1 MLKLVKLLKTAKN
14 RQKNKIE
21 KNKKMLEYF
30 ELSEFDSPDLPN
42 SSKGMCADFLQ
53 MIDNARGIAGIPFKI
68 NSGMRTIAHNRSLN
82 SKDTSSHI
90 KGCAADIHCN
100 NSVDRSKIVAA
111 LIQAGFRRLG
121 IANTFVHVDCD
132 NEKPNAIWLY

>member
-1 MLKLVKLLKTAKN
+1 M
-14 RQKNKIE
+14 R
-21 KNKKMLEYF
+21 YF
-30 ELSEFDSPDLPN
+30 THSEFDSPDAPG
-42 SSKGMCADFLQ
+42 SGKDMCTDFLA

-68 NSGMRTIAHNRSLN
+68 NSGMRTIAHNRSLG

-111 LIQAGFRRLG
+111 LIQANFRRLG
-121 IANTFVHVDCD
+121 IAETFVHVDCD
-132 NEKPNAIWLY
+132 NDKPNAIWLY

>member
-1 MLKLVKLLKTAKN
+1 MLK
-14 RQKNKIE
+14 
-21 KNKKMLEYF
+21 YF
-30 ELSEFDSPDLPN
+30 KLSEFASPDLPG
-42 SSKGMCADFLQ
+42 SESEMCDDFLQ

-68 NSGMRTIAHNRSLN
+68 NSGMRTIAHNRSLG

-90 KGCAADIHCN
+90 IGCAADIHCN

-121 IANTFVHVDCD
+121 IAETFVHCDCD
-132 NEKPNAIWLY
+132 ERKPNAIWLY

>member
-1 MLKLVKLLKTAKN
+1 M
-14 RQKNKIE
+14 R
-21 KNKKMLEYF
+21 YF
-30 ELSEFDSPDLPN
+30 THSEFASPDAPL
-42 SSKGMCADFLQ
+42 SGKDMCPDFLA
-53 MIDNARGIAGIPFKI
+53 MLDNARDIAGIPFKI
-68 NSGMRTIAHNRSLN
+68 NSGMRTIAHNRSIG

-111 LIQAGFRRLG
+111 LIQAKFCRLG
-121 IANTFVHVDCD
+121 IAETFVHVDCD